1 MTDKYMEKMIKHLKE
16 KLDKRQKEMF
26 FNILEQG
33 FADDILH
40 KSIFNLNVLELTG
53 WGIKHELEKKA
64 IVGRACEV
72 ILNEGLE

>member
-1 MTDKYMEKMIKHLKE
+1 MTDKYMEKIRKHLKE

-53 WGIKHELEKKA
+53 WGIKHELEKKP
-64 IVGRACEV
+64 
-72 ILNEGLE
+72 